1 MKRALAILVAV
12 LATLSGICQSQER
25 ELEGRLVSPQE
36 ILAWVDSLESIK
48 IGLSMSTSGFEA
60 SHTFFDFEAP
70 RKMIDDSREDP
81 NIRILH
87 LRVIR
92 EVYRVLDRKNFYKR
106 RLLGYLAADVAAGK
120 RFNERDDDERREFG
134 VDHMLA
140 RSFLYSEE
148 KKAKESPENAE
159 QHVPPKSDR
168 AGG

>member
-1 MKRALAILVAV
+1 MNGTLTMLVAV
-12 LATLSGICQSQER
+12 LAALSGICQSQEQ

-36 ILAWVDSLESIK
+36 ILAWVDSLESTK
-48 IGLSMSTSGFEA
+48 IALSMSTSGFEA
-60 SHTFFDFEAP
+60 SHKFFDIEAP
-70 RKMIDDSREDP
+70 RKMIDDSRENL

-134 VDHMLA
+134 IDHMLA
-140 RSFLYSEE
+140 RSFLYAEE
-148 KKAKESPENAE
+148 KKAKESPEGSE
-159 QHVPPKSDR
+159 QVVPPKSDR